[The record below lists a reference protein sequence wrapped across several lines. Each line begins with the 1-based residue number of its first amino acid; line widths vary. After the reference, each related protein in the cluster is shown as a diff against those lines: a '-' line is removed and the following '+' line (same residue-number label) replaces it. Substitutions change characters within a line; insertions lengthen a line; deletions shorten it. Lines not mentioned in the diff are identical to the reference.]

1 MISCVVVADKVMQL
15 PARALVL
22 ALVVFCSLVCATHH
36 YGNQAH
42 HRALHVQVHHNAVR
56 VNASVSSISNG
67 TSSDLVNAGL
77 SALRKANKYRLDNP
91 RFNKRAFPPSAAALQ
106 SNATRPVSL
115 LASHQWKCDNTS
127 FPRSHDYTVPPE
139 LALAAAEVAETTHQD
154 TIATGQ
160 ATVEAEALKR
170 QYWGNRNETNVPL
183 TSNGTL
189 PVSQPAKRDTLQ
201 FWMEQINMNG
211 KAPYADADYTVFRNV
226 RDFGAKGDGKTDDTD
241 AINRAIASGDRCGQG
256 CGSSTRKPAVVY
268 FPEGTYLVSRSI
280 VQYYNTQFIGN
291 VSGLAYYICI
301 QLGTNMIS
309 LYSQSIDPRF
319 WLQLA
324 SLEWEF
330 SHPTFI
336 LTTQTGLSGTRLLN
350 STPG

>member
-1 MISCVVVADKVMQL
+1 MIACSFIAGKMLQL
-15 PARALVL
+15 PTRALLL
-22 ALVVFCSLVCATHH
+22 ALLVFCSLVCATHH
-36 YGNQAH
+36 HGNQAH

-56 VNASVSSISNG
+56 VNASASSIGNG
-67 TSSDLVNAGL
+67 TASALVNAGL

-115 LASHQWKCDNTS
+115 LASQQWKRDNTS
-127 FPRSHDYTVPPE
+127 SPPSHDYTVPLE
-139 LALAAAEVAETTHQD
+139 LALAAAEVAEATQQD

-160 ATVEAEALKR
+160 AAAEAEALKK
-170 QYWGNRNETNVPL
+170 QYWGNRNETNVPV
-183 TSNGTL
+183 TSNGKL
-189 PVSQPAKRDTLQ
+189 PVSQSTKRDAPQ

-211 KAPYADADYTVFRNV
+211 KAPYADADYAVFRNV

-241 AINRAIASGDRCGQG
+241 AINRAIVSGDRCGQS

-291 VSGLAYYICI
+291 VSGLTYYICI
-301 QLGTNMIS
+301 
-309 LYSQSIDPRF
+309 
-319 WLQLA
+319 
-324 SLEWEF
+324 
-330 SHPTFI
+330 
-336 LTTQTGLSGTRLLN
+336 
-350 STPG
+350 